1 MSSYSLHLF
10 CRLFS
15 YRRERNEKM
24 EIRTVSLCVSSVI
37 LIAGLITSS
46 ISWLYWR
53 QHKKEP
59 RLPLSHLWKTVLR
72 HVVMATT
79 SIGFGISLLVL
90 SVLRNEKTCPILLL
104 CFGRVLIIGQVGC
117 GKDLASLVLTV
128 LGRVHLGKLFFC
140 AVQTYALGRVRCLQ
154 LFSWVDNLHCP
165 GYCSRSSCSRY
176 DQNRSSF
183 IFVGVGRAFPPICMA
198 ALAAKK
204 GLVQAVQPL
213 TRIDHKRIWMP

>member
-1 MSSYSLHLF
+1 
-10 CRLFS
+10 
-15 YRRERNEKM
+15 M

-37 LIAGLITSS
+37 LIAGFITSL
-46 ISWLYWR
+46 ISWLYWH

-59 RLPLSHLWKTVLR
+59 RLPLSQLWKTVLR

-79 SIGFGISLLVL
+79 PIGFGISLLVS
-90 SVLRNEKTCPILLL
+90 SVSRNEKTCVILLL

-117 GKDLASLVLTV
+117 GKDLTSLVLTI

-140 AVQTYALGRVRCLQ
+140 AVQTYALDRVGCLQ
-154 LFSWVDNLHCP
+154 LLSWVDYLPCP

-183 IFVGVGRAFPPICMA
+183 ICVGVGGALPPICVA
-198 ALAAKK
+198 ALVAKK

-213 TRIDHKRIWMP
+213 TRIDHERIWMP